1 MGLCAQI
8 GILDCQREGIQI
20 MMGRIGSAKA
30 EARDRGNEK
39 NQLEIEIQLYI
50 LVNDIS

>member
-1 MGLCAQI
+1 MGYIVDWNFGLSK
-8 GILDCQREGIQI
+8 EGIQI
-20 MMGRIGSAKA
+20 MMGRLGSAKA